1 MKKYLFFLVSVISV
15 ISCSISSASPE
26 NPTRA
31 ELRATVQHIQSLARE
46 IQTDLDNEKAAHAE
60 ATKQTV
66 VLQAQVDAVTRQA
79 NKAIEDHA
87 KILAKYHFLKLLASI
102 IAAAAAIMI
111 VLQFGTFIP
120 PPYNFYLMAGA
131 GIGAAAAVW
140 IWL

>member
-1 MKKYLFFLVSVISV
+1 MKFFVIFVSFVVGAASAL
-15 ISCSISSASPE
+15 ASPE

-31 ELRATVQHIQSLARE
+31 ELRATVRHIQSIARE

-60 ATKQTV
+60 AINQTQ
-66 VLQAQVDAVTRQA
+66 VLQSQVNAITARA
-79 NKAIEDHA
+79 NKAIADRA

-102 IAAAAAIMI
+102 IASAAAIML
-111 VLQFGTFIP
+111 VMQFGKFIP

-131 GIGAAAAVW
+131 GVGAATAVW